1 MTKEPNIIQ
10 YRIAQNVCG
19 RKHWRIWQINLNL
32 QTFTL
37 KCFTDHR
44 IQISHAIRVKVS
56 DPVNLV
62 IYVGEKVRKQLSLD
76 FK

>member
-10 YRIAQNVCG
+10 YRIARNVGG
-19 RKHWRIWQINLNL
+19 RKHWRIWQIDLNL

-37 KCFTDHR
+37 QR
-44 IQISHAIRVKVS
+44 LLPIEISHAIRVKVS
-56 DPVNLV
+56 YRTNLV
-62 IYVGEKVRKQLSLD
+62 VYVGEKVRKEVRLD